1 MGHEPSPGQEVG
13 RRLASAQVE
22 STIKKALE
30 AVGMLPG
37 PNLDMMCTNIA
48 RKLEEAASGKKP
60 DQKEHLRNVR
70 KDLLTLSLAQVF
82 GAAAGPIA
90 NLIVDLLDP
99 PPDAQQGG
107 SMAVLR
113 PKGGP
118 GLSGGT
124 GAAIDVGEQKIKRRS
139 LGAGN

>member
-1 MGHEPSPGQEVG
+1 MEHEPSPGQEVA

-30 AVGMLPG
+30 DFGMRPG
-37 PNLDMMCTNIA
+37 PNLDMMCSSIA
-48 RKLEEAASGKKP
+48 RKFEEAASGEKP
-60 DQKEHLRNVR
+60 DHNEHLRHIR
-70 KDLLTLSLAQVF
+70 RELLTLSLSQVF

-90 NLIVDLLDP
+90 KLIVDLLDP
-99 PPDAQQGG
+99 PPDAQEGG

-124 GAAIDVGEQKIKRRS
+124 GAAIEVGEQKIKRRS
-139 LGAGN
+139 LGAGG